1 MGNDIEKRWWV
12 FPGFKIELMVT
23 RLDLP
28 VNLAFIPEPGDKD
41 DDPLLYVT
49 ELYGQIKAITNN
61 WKAHTY
67 AENLLNYEGNHEF
80 PGTGESGVTGI
91 CVEPETGDLFV
102 TMLYE
107 DNGEPK
113 NKLIR
118 TKSKNGLKMDSIETI
133 LDNIPSIK
141 AAHQIQAVTIGFDGK
156 LYVNLGEGMVNPDV
170 AQDDNELRGKVLRMN
185 LDGSIPEDNPYSDSL
200 VFAKGFRNPFGAT
213 WRKSD
218 KSLYI
223 SDNGP
228 AYDDRIAKVE
238 AGGNYSW
245 PNSMRENSLFWWH
258 YTHGPTALDFMQ
270 NEEFP
275 FDFEDE
281 LFVALFGGSYVKGE
295 SIKGKKIVK
304 IKLNDDATAVKSYD
318 EFVRYIGKGA
328 ASPCGL
334 AFGPGGLYFTD
345 LHGEENGLA
354 GASSG
359 NIYKVSSIIKGE
371 GEKIVPYTK
380 ENASKCLCPG
390 CPTLNEC
397 MRNRNQRLF
406 CAAGKTECELERKG
420 CLCGECPIES
430 EYALTDFYYCDEG
443 AAKK

>member
-1 MGNDIEKRWWV
+1 MDNNLEKQWWV
-12 FPGFKIELMVT
+12 FPGFKIELMAT
-23 RLDLP
+23 GLDLP
-28 VNLAFIPEPGDKD
+28 VNLAFVPKPTDNPDK
-41 DDPLLYVT
+41 PLLYVT

-61 WKAHTY
+61 WKIHTY
-67 AENLLNYEGNHEF
+67 AENLLNYEPDHEF

-91 CVEPETGDLFV
+91 CVEPKTGDLFV

-107 DNGEPK
+107 ENGEPK

-118 TKSKNGLKMDSIETI
+118 TRSKTGLKMDSMETLI
-133 LDNIPSIK
+133 DDIPSIK
-141 AAHQIQAVTIGFDGK
+141 AAHQIQEVTIGFDGK
-156 LYVNLGEGMVNPDV
+156 LYVNLGEGMINPEV

-185 LDGSIPEDNPYSDSL
+185 LDGSVPYDNPDPNSL
-200 VFAKGFRNPFGAT
+200 VYAKGFRNPFGAT

-218 KSLYI
+218 EFLYI

-238 AGGNYSW
+238 AGGNYGW
-245 PNSMRENSLFWWH
+245 PQSMRENSLFWWH
-258 YTHGPTALDFMQ
+258 FTQAPTALAFMQ
-270 NEEFP
+270 NNEFS
-275 FDFEDE
+275 FEYKDE

-304 IKLNDDATAVKSYD
+304 MKLNEDASAVKSYD
-318 EFVRYIGKGA
+318 EFVRYIGKGP

-334 AFGPGGLYFTD
+334 AFGPDGLYFTD

-354 GASSG
+354 GVSSG
-359 NIYKVSSIIKGE
+359 NIYKVSSIIKEE
-371 GEKIVPYTK
+371 GEKMVPYTK
-380 ENASKCLCPG
+380 ENADRCLCPG

-397 MRNRNQRLF
+397 MRNRNQHLF
-406 CAAGKTECELERKG
+406 CARGKTECELERKG

-430 EYALTDFYYCDEG
+430 EYGLTDFYYCTEG